1 MWSQTWSVIVDSQI
15 VVLDNG
21 AIVECG
27 THFELLEKGGHY
39 AHLYNIQFNDKSAH
53 DASAKSND

>member
-1 MWSQTWSVIVDSQI
+1 MQI
-15 VVLDNG
+15 WLLFLDNG